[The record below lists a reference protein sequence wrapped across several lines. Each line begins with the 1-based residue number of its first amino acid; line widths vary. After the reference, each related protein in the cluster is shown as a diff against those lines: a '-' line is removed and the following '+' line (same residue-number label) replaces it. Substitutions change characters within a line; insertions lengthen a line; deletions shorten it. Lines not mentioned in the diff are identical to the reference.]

1 MMYLYCV
8 KESSLED
15 LSIEEP
21 YLILDC
27 TYYNKYLHN
36 YIIKVTPKNKI
47 QLLQLNGGQLIKQ
60 HKKWRKITY
69 FYEE

>member
-27 TYYNKYLHN
+27 TYYNKNLHN
-36 YIIKVTPKNKI
+36 YMIKVTPKNKI

-60 HKKWRKITY
+60 HKEWRKITY